1 MKLGIEPEQLIY
13 VKQSTNKGMNSQSLL
28 AVIDTAF
35 IEIILKTES
44 MGYPDVLHQLYCF
57 INRKAKKYH
66 IVRTVLKYSRKI
78 IERGKIDTPSTQIH
92 DLYFSVDTQIHDL

>member
-1 MKLGIEPEQLIY
+1 LKLGIEPEQLIY

-57 INRKAKKYH
+57 INREAKK
-66 IVRTVLKYSRKI
+66 
-78 IERGKIDTPSTQIH
+78 
-92 DLYFSVDTQIHDL
+92 